1 MKQLLLLT
9 QQLVLGMAPGS
20 DILSDGHQVANRVGL
35 IENGGNRAPDPHRCA
50 IGQDSLVLNDATFTG
65 ASGMVEQVEHVGNV
79 IDVQQILDS

>member
-35 IENGGNRAPDPHRCA
+35 IENGGNRAPDPHRYA
-50 IGQDSLVLNDATFTG
+50 IGQDSLVLHHATFTG
-65 ASGMVEQVEHVGNV
+65 MTGVAEQVEHMRNV
-79 IDVQQILDS
+79 IDV